1 MPAPTHAQRLAAREM
16 PAQRLW
22 MHHTWR
28 DLLFVH
34 WRCEPGVIQQTL
46 PPDLTVDTFDG
57 AAWVG
62 IVPFRMCDIRPI
74 GCPPLPLVSNFLEL
88 NVRTYAYDRTGRP
101 GVWFYSLDAN
111 SWPAVLGARA
121 TYHLPYHWARMSF
134 ARDAASGR
142 IRYGSHR
149 RHSAADVATHFEYTH
164 HGPTRAAH
172 DPASLDF
179 FLIERYD
186 LFAVRNNV
194 LYSGRVHHAPYEK
207 SAAQLMCWDMHMLD
221 LNRLPIPTRP
231 PDHVAYSPGV
241 TVQVFGLHPV
251 G

>member
-1 MPAPTHAQRLAAREM
+1 MQHDWTSLDARTETSKG
-16 PAQRLW
+16 PSVALVRPL
-22 MHHTWR
+22 
-28 DLLFVH
+28 
-34 WRCEPGVIQQTL
+34 L
-46 PPDLTVDTFDG
+46 PPGLEVETVDG

-88 NVRTYAYDRTGRP
+88 NVRTYAYDHSGRP

-134 ARDAASGR
+134 SRDAASGR
-142 IRYGSHR
+142 ITYDSHR
-149 RHSAADVATHFEYTH
+149 RRSAADVATQFEYTLC
-164 HGPTRAAH
+164 GPTRAAH

-186 LFAVRNNV
+186 LFAVRKNV
-194 LYSGRVHHAPYEK
+194 LYSGRVHHAPYET
-207 SAAQLMCWDMHMLD
+207 SDAELIRWDMHMLG
-221 LNRLPIPTRP
+221 LNRLPIPTCP

-241 TVQVFGLHPV
+241 TVEVFGLHPV